1 MKVGNGGGQTIDYT
15 GVPRALFSAF
25 RYTGYSPTFM
35 SEETQHWLA
44 RAARPLTEQVTPS
57 LSDCAADGRKTP
69 HTPGQAGDHHPL
81 KDHGSRLRKFRFDR
95 PQQYAALLLFGLLLQ
110 CLFVIQHAPLTESD
124 YQYARCG
131 REMWEKPSPLA
142 GYFTSCGNIHDGTL
156 AYRAAGL
163 PLTIQR
169 IVLGQGADTST
180 WEMRHELSAV
190 RLLLRLPFTL
200 VALLLGGA
208 LWWVTRRL
216 FGNAGGYIALGLYCF
231 SPLVVNAATTPGSEM
246 LTALGL
252 FAAVYTGMGV
262 AHAMHGPRR
271 KWRPRI
277 ILLTLA
283 FGLVAASH
291 VVAVLPMLVL
301 VAIFMGYLAAGHR
314 SPLPMILLLCSA
326 GMLFLVFAS
335 YAFHPDAFTYYFRS
349 GAGRFT
355 FSLEPAKAFFRELP
369 NAGITIACGTAL
381 VLCLVTRRSRYFG
394 NTAPLLCAVLLLPFV
409 PTGVFGEPR
418 LWALPFLLTF
428 AGGVFADVLET
439 RYRRRYLW
447 LVAAIVLLQAGLCL
461 VTLPG
466 LLG

>member
-1 MKVGNGGGQTIDYT
+1 MPD
-15 GVPRALFSAF
+15 
-25 RYTGYSPTFM
+25 
-35 SEETQHWLA
+35 ETQHA
-44 RAARPLTEQVTPS
+44 SPQAGRPLTEQVTQSPTES
-57 LSDCAADGRKTP
+57 
-69 HTPGQAGDHHPL
+69 AGVGHVPVQPNGNVGYQSSIRPL
-81 KDHGSRLRKFRFDR
+81 NKQSSRLRRFRFDR

-190 RLLLRLPFTL
+190 RLLLRIPFTCI
-200 VALLLGGA
+200 ALLLGGA
-208 LWWVTRRL
+208 LWWVARRL

-231 SPLVVNAATTPGSEM
+231 SPLVVNAATTPGSEI

-252 FAAVYTGMGV
+252 FAAIYTAMGV

-283 FGLVAASH
+283 FGIVAASH
-291 VVAVLPMLVL
+291 VVAILPMLLL
-301 VAIFMGYLAAGHR
+301 VVIFMGYLAVGHR

-335 YAFHPDAFTYYFRS
+335 YAFHPDAFSYYFRS

-355 FSLEPAKAFFRELP
+355 VSLGPAKEFFRALP
-369 NAGITIACGTAL
+369 NAGITIASGTAL
-381 VLCLVTRRSRYFG
+381 LLCLFSRRSQYFG
-394 NTAPLLCAVLLLPFV
+394 NTAPLLCALLLLPLV
-409 PTGVFGEPR
+409 TTGVFGEPR

-439 RYRRRYLW
+439 RYRKRYLW
-447 LVAAIVLLQAGLCL
+447 LVSAIVLLQAGLCL